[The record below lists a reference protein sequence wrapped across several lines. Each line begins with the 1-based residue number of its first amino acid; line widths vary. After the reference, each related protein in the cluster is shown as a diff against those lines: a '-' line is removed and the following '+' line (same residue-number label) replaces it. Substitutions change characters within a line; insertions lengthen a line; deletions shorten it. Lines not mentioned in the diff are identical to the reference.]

1 MWKSYLVSW
10 KKCFN
15 FKDRSTR
22 KEYWIVFFI
31 TILFPFIFLF
41 LNIIQSLLISLFYYN
56 FYISVIAVNLIR
68 ILSLILLLIFCG
80 QIWTLLPLTVRRI
93 RDVGMKWQ
101 WIFLVPIPI
110 IGFIFI
116 LIFLTRKSFIESK
129 VKKIFSGYIYFK
141 EIKHRRELREG

>member
-1 MWKSYLVSW
+1 MLQSYLISW

-15 FKDRSTR
+15 FKGRSTR

-31 TILFPFIFLF
+31 TILFPFIFLL
-41 LNIIQSLLISLFYYN
+41 LNIIQSLLISLFPLN
-56 FYISVIAVNLIR
+56 FYISVIAVNLIS
-68 ILSLILLLIFCG
+68 ILSLILLLIFLG

-116 LIFLTRKSFIESK
+116 LIFLTRKSLIESK
-129 VKKIFSGYIYFK
+129 V
-141 EIKHRRELREG
+141 

>member
-129 VKKIFSGYIYFK
+129 V
-141 EIKHRRELREG
+141 